1 MTLTTLSIPTVV
13 WSGIVA
19 AAISLAGVVLSNL
32 STARRLRMQLK
43 HDADEKLKDRLSVL
57 RKEVYLQL
65 YSDITTIQGHLGA
78 LSSKDP
84 TSPEFAAPV
93 QAVNTQLAKVQLV
106 GSTEVT
112 EYAAE
117 LTALFTESL
126 CNLMLSAK
134 PLHELRTDISIA
146 DKFYNENLQEAQRI
160 NGEMVALNES
170 GRPDATRMAALQ
182 RSFDNFR
189 EQYTKYGKERSDAW
203 KKYNESQSDFVGS
216 VKKQIERVGPTQ
228 ARLMAAIKNE
238 IGVNTDVAILLDRMA
253 AGQLRMENAIKS
265 FLVEL
270 NGQRSNQNLEITG
283 PCSERMTGSG

>member
-19 AAISLAGVVLSNL
+19 AAISLAGVVLSNW
-32 STARRLRMQLK
+32 STARRLRMQLE
-43 HDADEKLKDRLSVL
+43 HDADEKLKDRLGAL

-65 YSDITTIQGHLGA
+65 YSDITAIQGHLGA

-106 GSTEVT
+106 GGPEVM
-112 EYAAE
+112 EHAGE

-126 CNLMLSAK
+126 FNLMVAAK

-146 DKFYNENLQEAQRI
+146 DKFYNQNIQEAQRI

-170 GRPDATRMAALQ
+170 GRPDPARMAALQ

-189 EQYTKYGKERSDAW
+189 EQYTQFGNERDDAW
-203 KKYNESQSDFVGS
+203 DKYNASQSDFVDA
-216 VKKQIERVGPTQ
+216 VKRQIERVGPTQ
-228 ARLMAAIKNE
+228 AKLMAAIKNE
-238 IGVNTDVAILLDRMA
+238 IGVNTDVAILLDRMVA
-253 AGQLRMENAIKS
+253 SQLRMENTLKS
-265 FLVEL
+265 VLVEF
-270 NGQRSNQNLEITG
+270 SG
-283 PCSERMTGSG
+283 PKA